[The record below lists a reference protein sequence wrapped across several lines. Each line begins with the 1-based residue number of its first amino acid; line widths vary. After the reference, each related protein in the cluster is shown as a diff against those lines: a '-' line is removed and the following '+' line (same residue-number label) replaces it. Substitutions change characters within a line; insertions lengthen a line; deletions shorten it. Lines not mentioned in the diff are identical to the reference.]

1 MHAGEGEHD
10 KEVERDSAHAPGV
23 AVAHRVAVDL
33 GRMQVQKDVGQHA
46 QRPVARRVVM
56 LVAEDRS
63 VDLGLGRIFQTL
75 DLLLGL
81 RRHVGLERLDV
92 FLDAR
97 LHPFE
102 QADPLPVLPVP
113 VFFSHLNL
121 FQSRVGAGV
130 LARPVERKLDSFL
143 KSADTLPDR

>member
-1 MHAGEGEHD
+1 MHIAQQLAERNVVLEIQHVAKRLHFAGMVIKHQHHAGQREHD
-10 KEVERDSAHAPGV
+10 KKVERDSAHAPGV
-23 AVAHRVAVDL
+23 AVTHRIAVDL
-33 GRMQVQKDVGQHA
+33 GRMQMQEHIGQHA

-75 DLLLGL
+75 DLVLGL

-97 LHPFE
+97 LHPLQ
-102 QADPLPVLPVP
+102 QADPLPVVP
-113 VFFSHLNL
+113 VLPFS
-121 FQSRVGAGV
+121 SGI
-130 LARPVERKLDSFL
+130 
-143 KSADTLPDR
+143 